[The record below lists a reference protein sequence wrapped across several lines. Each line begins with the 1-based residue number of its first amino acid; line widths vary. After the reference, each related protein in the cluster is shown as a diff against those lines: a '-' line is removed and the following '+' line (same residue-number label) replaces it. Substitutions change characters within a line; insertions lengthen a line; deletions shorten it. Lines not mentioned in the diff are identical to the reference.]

1 MRETRQITTTRPQ
14 AMARHALSCGSCRGS
29 IALLTNSTSHLAK
42 LEAMAAIEWCT
53 FRKSGR
59 RVHS

>member
-1 MRETRQITTTRPQ
+1 MHKPTEITTTRPQ
-14 AMARHALSCGSCRGS
+14 IMARHALACRSCRGS
-29 IALLTNSTSHLAK
+29 VALLTNSPDHLAK
-42 LEAMAAIEWCT
+42 LEALCAIEWCT